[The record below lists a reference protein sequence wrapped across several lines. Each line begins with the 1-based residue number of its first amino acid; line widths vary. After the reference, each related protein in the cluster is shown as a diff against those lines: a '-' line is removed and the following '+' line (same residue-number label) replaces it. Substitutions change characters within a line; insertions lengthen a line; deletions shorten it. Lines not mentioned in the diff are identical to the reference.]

1 MNDETYEAL
10 KNVLKISRKY
20 AAEKNNKKR
29 KSQEELWEMAVLY
42 RDIVTVEDWIEET
55 AKKHK

>member
-20 AAEKNNKKR
+20 ASEKNNKKR
-29 KSQEELWEMAVLY
+29 KSQEELWERAILY
-42 RDIVTVEDWIEET
+42 RDIVTVEGWIEKT
-55 AKKHK
+55 AKEH